1 MMTRGTTPTIT
12 LTVTDVPLS
21 GATIYLAFRQGR
33 HLLIKTADDLTVDTD
48 AGTVEVTL
56 TQAETLQ
63 FAPGSCD
70 IQIRGIYATGVS
82 FATEIITDQIYDVIQ
97 NGVIATTE

>member
-1 MMTRGTTPTIT
+1 MTRGTTPTIT
-12 LTVTDVPLS
+12 LTVTDVPLA

-33 HLLIKTADDLTVDTD
+33 HLLIKTDNDLTIDTG

-63 FAPGSCD
+63 FAPGSCA

>member
-1 MMTRGTTPTIT
+1 MTRGTTPTIT

-33 HLLIKTADDLTVDTD
+33 HLLIKSGSDLTVDT
-48 AGTVEVTL
+48 AEGTVAVTL

-63 FAPGSCD
+63 FAPGTCE

-82 FATEIITDQIYDVIQ
+82 FATEIITDQVYDVIQ
-97 NGVIATTE
+97 NGIIDTAE